1 MAFCGIIK
9 KEEFN
14 DSVNKLKK
22 SNSEYYLNLV
32 PKSQS
37 EYYVLKSVHVKND
50 IIVPAIHKKSQDIY
64 IITSGKA
71 MFTYKGE
78 LVNPHAKKGE
88 RDAQTIR
95 GDSIKNGESFEIK
108 EGDII
113 SIPPNTPHSV
123 DAINSEIVFITVK
136 IDDLI

>member
-9 KEEFN
+9 KEEF
-14 DSVNKLKK
+14 DDCINKLKK
-22 SNSEYYLNLV
+22 SKNEYYLNLI
-32 PKSQS
+32 PKNQS
-37 EYYVLKSVHVKND
+37 EYYVLKSVHVKNNT
-50 IIVPAIHKKSQDIY
+50 IVPAIHKKSQDIY

-71 MFTYKGE
+71 MFIYKGE
-78 LVNPHAKKGE
+78 LINPHTKKGE
-88 RDAQTIR
+88 KDAETIR

-123 DAINSEIVFITVK
+123 DAINSEIVFITIK
-136 IDDLI
+136 IDDVI